1 MEGLGIGETLSIGF
15 DAVALVVAVV
25 AIFISL
31 NAQKVSRKNAE
42 ASQEAELAAMRLRA
56 KDALSDAKK
65 SYLEV
70 KAACSQCRTSWERHN
85 DKHSPAFGSSR
96 TRNLFGEVDHPHEMK
111 ETWNVEREARSM
123 LNSLEERFVNLG
135 QKNPDE
141 LEALID
147 SSSLVGVDIRS
158 LTLRLQEPKPFPI
171 W

>member
-42 ASQEAELAAMRLRA
+42 AAQEAELAAMRLRA
-56 KDALSDAKK
+56 KEALAEVRN
-65 SYLEV
+65 SYFEV
-70 KAACSQCRTSWERHN
+70 KTACAQCRTSWEQHN
-85 DKHSPAFGSSR
+85 DRHMPVLGDPLSRRTPAMDEIS
-96 TRNLFGEVDHPHEMK
+96 D
-111 ETWNVEREARSM
+111 VEHGAASM
-123 LNSLEERFVNLG
+123 LKNLEERFGNLG
-135 QKNPDE
+135 QKNPNE

-147 SSSLVGVDIRS
+147 SSSSAAMGIRS
-158 LTLRLQEPKPFPI
+158 LVLRLQEPKPFRR